1 MVVGPIAAAL
11 ENEVLW
17 FGSDSSQDELSG
29 DIGVAFQIYKWDV
42 LLLDMISKIGE
53 GILGGEYYALTLEN
67 EGLLMEFDKDFE
79 VSAELMAVA
88 EETIAGIVAGDIEP
102 IPEMEDDMIEESGA
116 EDDEED
122 SED

>member
-1 MVVGPIAAAL
+1 
-11 ENEVLW
+11 
-17 FGSDSSQDELSG
+17 
-29 DIGVAFQIYKWDV
+29 
-42 LLLDMISKIGE
+42 MISKIGE

-79 VSAELMAVA
+79 VGDELMAVA
-88 EETIAGIVAGDIEP
+88 EETITGIISGDIVP
-102 IPEMEDDMIEESGA
+102 IPED